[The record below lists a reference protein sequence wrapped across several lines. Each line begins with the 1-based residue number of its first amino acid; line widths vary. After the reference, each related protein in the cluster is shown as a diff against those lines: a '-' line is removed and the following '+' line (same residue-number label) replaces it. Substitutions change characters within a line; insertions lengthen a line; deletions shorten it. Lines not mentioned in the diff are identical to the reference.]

1 MNQNSYKFPKL
12 KKDGFQRWVSKM
24 GFKDG
29 FQRHGFQTQKRW
41 VSKAYLLKMSFAFIF
56 TEFVYKIK
64 DIRQISLSDSFFFF

>member
-24 GFKDG
+24 GFKD
-29 FQRHGFQTQKRW
+29 GFQTQKRW